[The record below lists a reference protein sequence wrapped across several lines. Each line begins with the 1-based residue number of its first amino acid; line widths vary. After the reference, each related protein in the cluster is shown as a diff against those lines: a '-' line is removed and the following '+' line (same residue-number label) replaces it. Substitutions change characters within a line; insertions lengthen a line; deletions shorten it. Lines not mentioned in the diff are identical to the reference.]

1 MGLFYDPST
10 LLGHI
15 SEMVRSAELQNA
27 DRCDIRATLRTS
39 GVAHSWSPSLRRS
52 LDRDVKLCTAHE
64 KQLPP
69 AGTAFTLSETHSKL
83 FPVSRSLE
91 SLPPRT

>member
-1 MGLFYDPST
+1 MGLFYDPSA

-27 DRCDIRATLRTS
+27 GLGDVRATFCTFR
-39 GVAHSWSPSLRRS
+39 VAHSWSQSLRRS
-52 LDRDVKLCTAHE
+52 LDRDAKLCTAHDSYLLQGQ
-64 KQLPP
+64 QL
-69 AGTAFTLSETHSKL
+69 LSQRPILSCS
-83 FPVSRSLE
+83 PSLE